1 MLFNSAEFLIFF
13 AIVCIFAWFAAIKN
27 AVIRMQIILLS
38 ASLFFYAF
46 WNPFYL
52 ILILFSVYVTWQSA
66 LLMEKM
72 PQNKKPILVISLV
85 LNLAILFFFKYFN
98 FFAGLVNR
106 ISVFAGI
113 KAVIPQFSV
122 LLPVG
127 ISFYTF
133 QALGYSIDVYK
144 GSVKAE
150 KSILAY
156 TLFVTFFPQLV
167 AGPIERTENLLPQ
180 FKEVHKFDYDRV
192 VEGLLLATWG
202 MFKKV
207 FIADR
212 LVFYVNMIYG
222 NLLDS
227 TGVALLTATVFFA
240 FQIFCDFSS
249 YSDIAIGIAKVLGF
263 NLMRNFGH
271 PYFSKSIAEFW
282 RRWHISLS
290 SWFKDYVYIPL
301 GGNRVSIP
309 RYYFNLFAVFMLSG
323 LWHGA
328 SLHFVAWGAL
338 HGFYQIAGHAT
349 KPFRVAMLK
358 KCRIIEEGETKRWF
372 QWMQTAFTFGL
383 VCIGW
388 IFFRAPGFRGA
399 LQIGKRIFF
408 IPKEI
413 LQFINGSMNEGF
425 LSSVRNL
432 FCIRWTCVSDS
443 LFGLALCVF
452 CIGILFVTSL
462 CTRKERGYKI
472 VRNLP
477 IPVRWCCYLA
487 VFYGAFLP
495 VLYNVLQNIPVSQF
509 VYFQF

>member
-1 MLFNSAEFLIFF
+1 MLFNSAEFLVFF
-13 AIVCIFAWFAAIKN
+13 AIVCIFIGFASIKN
-27 AVIRMQIILLS
+27 AVTRMQIVLLS

-52 ILILFSVYVTWQSA
+52 ILILFSVFVTWVSA
-66 LLMEKM
+66 LQMEKM
-72 PQNKKPILVISLV
+72 PEKKKLILIISLV
-85 LNLAILFFFKYFN
+85 LNLAVLFFFKYFN
-98 FFAGLVNR
+98 FFAGLANR
-106 ISVFAGI
+106 ISSFAGI
-113 KAVIPQFSV
+113 KVIIPQFSV

-133 QALGYSIDVYK
+133 QALSYSIDVYK

-150 KSILAY
+150 KNLLAY
-156 TLFVTFFPQLV
+156 ALFVTFFPQLV

-202 MFKKV
+202 MFKKI

-212 LVFYVNMIYG
+212 LAFYVNMVYG
-222 NLLDS
+222 NLLES

-240 FQIFCDFSS
+240 FQIFCDFSG

-263 NLMRNFGH
+263 NLMRNFDH

-309 RYYFNLFAVFMLSG
+309 RHYFNLLAVFLLSG

-338 HGFYQIAGHAT
+338 HGFYQIAGYAT
-349 KPFRVAMLK
+349 KPFRVAVLK
-358 KCRIIEEGETKRWF
+358 KCRIVTEEGTKRWY
-372 QWMQTAFTFGL
+372 QLVQTAFTFGL
-383 VCIGW
+383 VYIGW

-413 LQFINGSMNEGF
+413 FHFLSTSTEEGF
-425 LSSVRNL
+425 FYSLRDI
-432 FCIRWTCVSDS
+432 FRIRHTCFSDS
-443 LFGLALCVF
+443 LFGLALCF
-452 CIGILFVTSL
+452 LCIGILFATSL
-462 CTRKERGYKI
+462 CTRNERGYKI

-477 IPVRWCCYLA
+477 MPARWFCYIA
-487 VFYGAFLP
+487 VFSGAFMPILF
-495 VLYNVLQNIPVSQF
+495 NVLQNIPVSQF